1 MVKQTDRMEGEGFWG
16 PTGSKPIRA
25 GTRSDRDPQTPLQP
39 ETSCKAAL
47 GDDWSPRGHVPSF
60 FSSRT
65 RNPKARAGKVWRTRL
80 EVLRASI
87 SFENI
92 SQRAVPGCT
101 YRHIGWMFQGR
112 ALSGAVREDRG
123 PATWHREQRGRGP
136 SSKVCSSIRPSGN
149 TKSVP
154 RIPYRNYHRSSSGL
168 KPSCRRLRCCDSHS
182 SQTCG
187 KGRFVRNSRESKAPR
202 WPRTRLL
209 TAAPGGFGRTAL

>member
-154 RIPYRNYHRSSSGL
+154 RIPYRKFLPNMWKRPVREKQQGVKRPSLAPNASSN
-168 KPSCRRLRCCDSHS
+168 RRAGRVWWDSAVA
-182 SQTCG
+182 
-187 KGRFVRNSRESKAPR
+187 R
-202 WPRTRLL
+202 
-209 TAAPGGFGRTAL
+209 